1 MTTDKSKRNEMNHTH
16 RIAHVARQ
24 RRYMRKAIVK
34 EAVELYLEVLAN
46 EIASG
51 EWVDIKGI
59 GKIQVIQEDT
69 DGILTSFGKS
79 GKRVKSKIT
88 QRLRTKVRLYKKFK
102 IACRGD

>member
-1 MTTDKSKRNEMNHTH
+1 MNHTQ

-24 RRYMRKAIVK
+24 RRYLTTALVK
-34 EAVELYLEVLAN
+34 EAIELYLQVLAD

-51 EWVDIKGI
+51 DWVDLKDI
-59 GKIQVIQEDT
+59 GKIQVVQEDT
-69 DGILTSFGKS
+69 DSILTSFGKS
-79 GKRVKSKIT
+79 GKRVKSRIT